1 MNLSSK
7 SVNIC
12 VENTAVTMLIPE
24 FFKTLTIKLDPEDV
38 TPLKTKAAITEE
50 TDTKKAPEIFHLF
63 LGLNI
68 FYLSLYL
75 KITLSLLSSRKICK
89 QASF

>member
-50 TDTKKAPEIFHLF
+50 TDEHTIVINIITTIVLMLFIF
-63 LGLNI
+63 
-68 FYLSLYL
+68 LSLIKMPVSKP
-75 KITLSLLSSRKICK
+75 KII
-89 QASF
+89 